1 MAGLAFAAGVLLLA
15 GTQPAHAGTVP
26 SGFQDTVA
34 ISGLTQPTNFSF
46 APDGRIFVAE
56 KSGMIKEFDSLSDTT
71 PTIVA
76 DLRTDVYNF
85 WDRGLLGMAL
95 DPQFPTRPYLY
106 VLYTR
111 DAVPG
116 GNSPRWGT
124 AGVDSDPCPT
134 PPGPTTDG
142 CVVTGRLARL
152 TISGNVSTAQTNLI
166 TDWCQQYPSHSIGD
180 LAFGADGKLYV
191 SGGDGASFTFPDW
204 GQAGNP
210 VNPCGDPPSPAGTAL
225 SPPTAEGGSLRSQDA
240 RTTFDPTGLDG
251 SILRIDPDTGA
262 GLSDNPF
269 AASSDANQRRIV
281 GFGVRNPFRFTIRP
295 GTNEVWAGDVGESTW
310 EEIDRLVTPADSTA
324 DNFGWP
330 CYEGAASHLSF
341 DTAGLNLCETLYAS
355 GGVVPPYYTYNH
367 DAQVVN
373 GESCPTGSSSISG
386 MAFSQAG
393 SYPTAYNGALF
404 FADYS
409 RRCIWVMFPG
419 ANGLPDP
426 SNIQTFDAGASGP
439 VKLAVG
445 PQGELYYA
453 DLDGGTIHRIT
464 STPAPPPPGNDLAL
478 NQPASSSSV
487 EAAGLEPGKANDGN
501 SGTRWSSS
509 FTDNQW
515 WQVDLGSVQ
524 QVSQV
529 KLNWEA
535 AYASH
540 YKIQTSTDGTNFT
553 EAADVN
559 INTPGVQSTS
569 FAARDARYVRVLGVT
584 RATGYGISF
593 WDAEVYG
600 PSQQQPPPSSDLALN
615 KPASSLSV
623 EAAGLEANKAND
635 GNSSTRWSSAFAD
648 NQWWQVDLG
657 SAQQVDTVTLNW
669 EAAYATHYLIQT
681 STDGTNFTQA
691 ADVTDSAPGP
701 KTTTFTARSARYVRV
716 LGLTRAT
723 PYGFSFWDAQ
733 IFGPT
738 GPPANQAP
746 NAVATATPSS
756 GAAPLN
762 VQLSATGSTDPD
774 DAAGTLTYAWDA
786 DGDGQ
791 FDDGNQATL
800 NFAYPAGNYTATVKV
815 TDPHGASD
823 TDSVAIQSGNTP
835 PSATITLPSS
845 SLTWKVGD
853 TIDFAATATDSQEAL
868 PDSAYHWQEILNH
881 CPSNCHQHFLQ
892 DFIGPGGHLIA
903 PDHEY
908 PSNLELRLTVTDS
921 GGLTDVESVIV
932 YPKTVD
938 LTVTSAPP
946 GLQLGVNSKTA
957 AAPWVSTVIQGSQN
971 TVIAPT
977 PQILNANNY
986 AFASWSDLG
995 AASHNITANQS
1006 QTLTATYNNTTP
1018 PNPDKALNQPTSAS
1032 SVEKAGLEANKAN
1045 DGNSNTRWSS
1055 SFANN
1060 QWWQV
1065 DLGRTRKVDRVTLN
1079 WEAAYASSYR
1089 IQTSTNGTSF
1099 TQAASVSLTSPGV
1112 KTTTFTARDARYVR
1126 ILGVT
1131 RATPYGFSFW
1141 DASVFGPA
1149 D

>member
-1 MAGLAFAAGVLLLA
+1 MLAIAGSLLA
-15 GTQPAHAGTVP
+15 GAQTASAGTVP

-34 ISGLTQPTNFSF
+34 FSGLTQPTNFAF
-46 APDGRIFVAE
+46 APDGRVFVAE
-56 KSGMIKEFDSLSDTT
+56 KSGMIKEFDGLGDNTAT
-71 PTIVA
+71 VVA

-111 DAVPG
+111 DALPG
-116 GNSPRWGT
+116 GNSPHWGT

-134 PPGPTTDG
+134 PPGATTDG

-152 TISGNVSTAQTNLI
+152 TISGNTSTAQTNLI
-166 TDWCQQYPSHSIGD
+166 TDWCQQYPSHSVGD
-180 LAFGADGKLYV
+180 LAFGADGKLYA
-191 SGGDGASFTFPDW
+191 SGGDGASFTFADW

-210 VNPCGDPPSPAGTAL
+210 VNPCGDPPGGPGTAL

-240 RTTFDPTGLDG
+240 RTTFDPTGLNG
-251 SILRIDPDTGA
+251 SIIRIDPDTGA
-262 GLSDNPF
+262 GLPDNPF
-269 AASSDANQRRIV
+269 AASADANQKRIV
-281 GFGVRNPFRFTIRP
+281 AYGMRNPFRFTMRP
-295 GTNEVWAGDVGESTW
+295 GTSEPWIGDVGQDTW
-310 EEIDRLVTPADSTA
+310 EEIDRLVTPADSIA

-330 CYEGAASHLSF
+330 CYEGVGRQPSF
-341 DTAGLNLCETLYAS
+341 DGADLNLCETLYSS
-355 GGVVPPYYTYNH
+355 GSVVSPYLTYNH
-367 DAQVVN
+367 AAQVVS
-373 GESCPTGSSSISG
+373 GEGCPTGSSSISG

-409 RRCIWVMFPG
+409 RKCIWAMLPG
-419 ANGLPDP
+419 TNGLPDP
-426 SNIQTFDAGASGP
+426 TRVQTFDSGASGP

-464 STPAPPPPGNDLAL
+464 SNGTPPPPPPGGDLAL
-478 NQPASSSSV
+478 SRPSSASSV
-487 EAAGLEPGKANDGN
+487 EATGLEPSNANDGN
-501 SGTRWSSS
+501 PGTRWSSAWS
-509 FTDNQW
+509 DNQW
-515 WQVDLGSVQ
+515 WQVDLGSAQSVDT
-524 QVSQV
+524 V

-535 AYASH
+535 AYGSH
-540 YKIQTSTDGTNFT
+540 YLIQTSTDGTNFT
-553 EAADVN
+553 QAADVTN
-559 INTPGVQSTS
+559 SGPGIKTTT
-569 FAARDARYVRVLGVT
+569 FTARNARYVRVMGLT
-584 RATGYGISF
+584 RGTQYGFSF

-600 PSQQQPPPSSDLALN
+600 PSQPPPPPPTDLALN
-615 KPASSLSV
+615 KTATAQSV
-623 EAAGLEANKAND
+623 EATGLEANKAND
-635 GNSSTRWSSAFAD
+635 GNSGTRWSSAFAD

-657 SAQQVDTVTLNW
+657 SAQQVDTVKLTW
-669 EAAYATHYLIQT
+669 EDAYATHYQILT

-691 ADVTDSAPGP
+691 ADVTNSAPGLQ
-701 KTTTFTARSARYVRV
+701 TTTFTPRSARYVRV
-716 LGLTRAT
+716 LGITRAT

-733 IFGPT
+733 VYGPAGT
-738 GPPANQAP
+738 PANQPP
-746 NAVATATPSS
+746 NAIATATPSN

-762 VQLSATGSTDPD
+762 VQLSAAGSTDPD
-774 DAAGTLTYAWDA
+774 DVAGTLSYAWDA

-791 FDDGNQATL
+791 FDDGNQATV
-800 NFAYPAGNYTATVKV
+800 NFTYPAGNYTATVKV

-823 TDSVAIQSGNTP
+823 TDSVAIQAGNTP
-835 PSATITLPSS
+835 PTATITAPSP

-853 TIDFAATATDSQEAL
+853 PIDFAATATDAQETL
-868 PDSAYHWQEILNH
+868 PASAYHWQEIINH

-892 DFIGPGGHLIA
+892 TFTGTSGSLIA

-921 GGLTDVESVIV
+921 GGLTDTKSVIV
-932 YPKTVD
+932 NPKTVD
-938 LTVTSAPP
+938 LTVASAPA
-946 GLQLGVNSKTA
+946 GLQLGVNTKTA
-957 AAPWVSTVIQGSQN
+957 TAPWVCTVIQGSQN

-977 PQILNANNY
+977 PQTLNANTF

-995 AASHNITANQS
+995 AASHNITVNQS

-1018 PNPDKALNQPTSAS
+1018 PNADKALGQPASAS

-1055 SFANN
+1055 NFTNN

-1065 DLGRTRKVDRVTLN
+1065 DLGRTRKVDKVTLN
-1079 WEAAYASSYR
+1079 WETAYAKSYR
-1089 IQTSTNGTSF
+1089 IQTSTDGTSF
-1099 TQAASVSLTSPGV
+1099 TQAASVSITSPGV
-1112 KTTTFTARDARYVR
+1112 KTTTFTARDARFVR
-1126 ILGVT
+1126 VLGVT
-1131 RATPYGFSFW
+1131 RATQWGISLW